1 MRDFSID
8 LVWAKIQM
16 AITGIGGWLGY
27 FVGGVDGLMT
37 TLIIFMVI
45 DYITGLMCAVADKK
59 LSSAVGFKGIC
70 KKVLIILLVGVA
82 HIVDLHVV
90 GTGSALRSAVV
101 CFYLSNEGVS
111 LLENTAHLGLP
122 IPEKLKDILS
132 QLHGR
137 EEVKVDAKEDLMSW
151 TKKNRKPSSTSCPN
165 CPRNWSFSLV
175 SRHTAWFTQ
184 LRHIY
189 TRPATTKAGMSRHS
203 MSGTASTCVINSGRT
218 RY

>member
-45 DYITGLMCAVADKK
+45 DYITGLMCAVADRK
-59 LSSAVGFKGIC
+59 LSSEVGFKGIC

-101 CFYLSNEGVS
+101 CFYLSNEGLS
-111 LLENTAHLGLP
+111 LLENAAYIGLP
-122 IPEKLKDILS
+122 VPEKLRTVLA
-132 QLHGR
+132 QLHNRDDKTENR
-137 EEVKVDAKEDLMSW
+137 EDE
-151 TKKNRKPSSTSCPN
+151 
-165 CPRNWSFSLV
+165 
-175 SRHTAWFTQ
+175 
-184 LRHIY
+184 
-189 TRPATTKAGMSRHS
+189 
-203 MSGTASTCVINSGRT
+203 
-218 RY
+218 